1 MTKIDDARIAVRP
14 TVAGDVPALR
24 AVVDGTELFP
34 GEMLPDMVAG
44 FLGDAPSDLWL
55 TATLD
60 EEPVGLCFARPEELA
75 EGTWNM
81 LALGVAPAHQG
92 GGLGARMTRACEDA
106 LRDRGA
112 RILIVDTSGTDGFT
126 LTRAFY
132 AKQGYDP
139 EARIRDYWADG
150 DDKVTFRKRLG

>member
-14 TVAGDVPALR
+14 TVAGDVPGLR

-60 EEPVGLCFARPEELA
+60 GEPMGLCFARPEELA

-92 GGLGARMTRACEDA
+92 GGLGAR
-106 LRDRGA
+106 
-112 RILIVDTSGTDGFT
+112 ILIVDTSGTDGFT
-126 LTRAFY
+126 LARAFY
-132 AKQGYDP
+132 AKQGYEP
-139 EARIRDYWADG
+139 EARIHDYWADG